1 MSYDAS
7 LEEMWKIKRELSDAG
22 ASWSTYVSNLMAFQ
36 DSERSHGMNFAVLP
50 IRKYDK
56 VA

>member
-7 LEEMWKIKRELSDAG
+7 LEEMLKIKRELSDAG

-50 IRKYDK
+50 IRKYDT